1 MFASRKRGDFML
13 YNEQDIKILIS
24 SDKWMMD
31 ALDAVRSLN
40 LPDCWICAGFVR
52 SKIWDTLHNYGMRT
66 PVPDVDVIYFDSINI
81 SEQQE
86 KLLEAK
92 LKAIDP
98 AVPWSVKNQARMH
111 VVNNIPPYASSID
124 AISKFPETA
133 TALGIKLEK
142 DDTLTLTAPSG
153 IQDVISIVLRPTVFF
168 QETAERR
175 NVYKQRMA
183 KKNWKSIWPKL
194 VIETVD

>member
-1 MFASRKRGDFML
+1 ML